1 MSGRVKRL
9 MYLHGAVWFGAR
21 VGRACSPERRELA
34 DLVNQVNPDTK
45 WSWRRRGHGDIQRMG
60 RLALFINPGCSKTE
74 EFRKN
79 RKCNEAVPVL
89 KEKLYKRLECVSI
102 DKTFKM
108 LPSQ

>member
-74 EFRKN
+74 EFRKYGVCMLTLQKFN
-79 RKCNEAVPVL
+79 RIQ
-89 KEKLYKRLECVSI
+89 LYIYIYIQK
-102 DKTFKM
+102 K
-108 LPSQ
+108 SQM